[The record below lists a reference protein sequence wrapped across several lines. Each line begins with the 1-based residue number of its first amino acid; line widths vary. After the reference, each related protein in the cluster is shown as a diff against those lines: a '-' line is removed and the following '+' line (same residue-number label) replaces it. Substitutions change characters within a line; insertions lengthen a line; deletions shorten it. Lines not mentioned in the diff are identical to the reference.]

1 MFFCEVIII
10 KFKNVL
16 KLFILLVYL
25 LFLFYRIRSEDFK
38 TLEENIGQPI
48 QIADNVKLQRSRT
61 ERFIE
66 VFREQVSQNPV
77 YNGYTAAEVC
87 FNKYTYSLTFI
98 DITCPLA
105 T

>member
-1 MFFCEVIII
+1 MVFCEVIII
-10 KFKNVL
+10 KFKIVL
-16 KLFILLVYL
+16 KLFVLLV
-25 LFLFYRIRSEDFK
+25 LFLFNRIKSEDFK

-87 FNKYTYSLTFI
+87 SIKYTY
-98 DITCPLA
+98 
-105 T
+105 